1 MKRTTFLL
9 LLILC
14 VSSTILHAQEK
25 SKIQQNAEVAEK
37 SGQVANARSNY
48 IRAFQDYA
56 AKGSIQQSVECGVKA
71 TALYYKESLYKEAFE
86 LLRNIDQTIYS
97 VKLSDSQRAS
107 LRYLTTKERM
117 QMYIKLRKN
126 ASALDQLET
135 MEKQAKASGS
145 DELYNDLLYNKAIY
159 YYTFG
164 QNAQGNAVF
173 KEMAS
178 KLTAQKE
185 YNKVDEVYQTLIA
198 NGRKSN
204 NANMV
209 AQSYN
214 SYVAWK
220 DSVNEL
226 KVADITAQLNQKISQ
241 HEETIASK
249 DDSLAS
255 RKAII
260 FGLLLLVGILAAVLA
275 VGAIVLVRY
284 IFLTSKQKAIIK
296 NMKANNELK
305 VKFINN
311 ISAQLNPTLQ
321 KLNTEQPEVKALLHF
336 TNHIEQLSQLENSVD
351 EVVETE
357 ELNIQPFCEELAEQI
372 RKQLKPNV
380 QFTVNV
386 PKTNVRINR
395 EYVTHILQHLLSNAV
410 YFTQEDG
417 HIRLEFKKRGAH
429 SHQFIVQNTGIV
441 IPEEK
446 REDIF
451 KPFLEI
457 RDLTEGDGL
466 GLPICKQMALKMN
479 GDITVDPEFTKGTRF
494 ILSLHD

>member
-1 MKRTTFLL
+1 
-9 LLILC
+9 
-14 VSSTILHAQEK
+14 
-25 SKIQQNAEVAEK
+25 
-37 SGQVANARSNY
+37 
-48 IRAFQDYA
+48 
-56 AKGSIQQSVECGVKA
+56 
-71 TALYYKESLYKEAFE
+71 
-86 LLRNIDQTIYS
+86 
-97 VKLSDSQRAS
+97 
-107 LRYLTTKERM
+107 
-117 QMYIKLRKN
+117 
-126 ASALDQLET
+126 
-135 MEKQAKASGS
+135 
-145 DELYNDLLYNKAIY
+145 
-159 YYTFG
+159 
-164 QNAQGNAVF
+164 
-173 KEMAS
+173 MAS

-226 KVADITAQLNQKISQ
+226 KVADITDQLNQKISQ
-241 HEETIASK
+241 HEETIANK

-410 YFTQEDG
+410 YFTQ
-417 HIRLEFKKRGAH
+417 
-429 SHQFIVQNTGIV
+429 
-441 IPEEK
+441 
-446 REDIF
+446 
-451 KPFLEI
+451 
-457 RDLTEGDGL
+457 
-466 GLPICKQMALKMN
+466 
-479 GDITVDPEFTKGTRF
+479 
-494 ILSLHD
+494 

>member
-1 MKRTTFLL
+1 MKKTAFSL
-9 LLILC
+9 LLILLI
-14 VSSTILHAQEK
+14 SSSILHAQEK
-25 SKIQQNAEVAEK
+25 SELQLKAEVEDK
-37 SGQVANARSNY
+37 NGNIANARSNY
-48 IRAFQDYA
+48 IRAFHDYA
-56 AKGSIQQSVECGVKA
+56 SKGSIQKSVECAVKA
-71 TALYYKESLYKEAFE
+71 TALYYRESLYKEAFD
-86 LLRNIDQTIYS
+86 LLRSIDQFIYS
-97 VKLSDSQRAS
+97 SKLTENQREA

-135 MEKQAKASGS
+135 MEKQVKASGS
-145 DELYNDLLYNKAIY
+145 DDLYNDLLYNKAIY

-185 YNKVDEVYQTLIA
+185 YDKVNEVYQTLIA
-198 NGRKSN
+198 NGCKSN

-226 KVADITAQLNQKISQ
+226 KVADITAQLNQKISE
-241 HEETIASK
+241 HEATIVSK

-260 FGLLLLVGILAAVLA
+260 FGLVFLVGILAAALA

-284 IFLTSKQKAIIK
+284 IFRTSKQKTIIK
-296 NMKANNELK
+296 NMKVNHELK

-311 ISAQLNPTLQ
+311 ISAQLIPTLQ
-321 KLNTEQPEVKALLHF
+321 KLNTQQPEVKALLNF
-336 TNHIEQLSQLENSVD
+336 TDHIEQLSQLENSID
-351 EVVETE
+351 EVAETE
-357 ELNIQPFCEELAEQI
+357 EVNIQPLCEELADQV
-372 RKQLKPNV
+372 RGQLKANV
-380 QFTVNV
+380 QLSVNV
-386 PKTNVRINR
+386 PKTTVKINKA
-395 EYVTHILQHLLSNAV
+395 YVTHIIQHLLSNAV

-417 HIRLEFKKRGAH
+417 HIRFEFKKRGAH
-429 SHQFIVQNTGIV
+429 SHQFIVQNTGII

-446 REDIF
+446 RADIF
-451 KPFLEI
+451 KPFCEI
-457 RDLTEGDGL
+457 KDLTEGDGL

-479 GDITVDPEFTKGTRF
+479 GDIIVDPEFTKGTRF